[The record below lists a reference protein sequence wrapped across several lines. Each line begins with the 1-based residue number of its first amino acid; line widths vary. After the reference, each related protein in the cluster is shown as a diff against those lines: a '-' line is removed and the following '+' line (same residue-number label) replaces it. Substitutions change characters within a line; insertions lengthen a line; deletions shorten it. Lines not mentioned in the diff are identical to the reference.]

1 MTMAKYYV
9 GFIAGWKGGLAP
21 MVYSS
26 QKKNVEEALKVWSDR
41 ETKIEYM
48 EDTKI
53 VGDLMRKYLEIE
65 VKGLKQV

>member
-1 MTMAKYYV
+1 MAKYYV
-9 GFIAGWKGGLAP
+9 GFVTGWKGGLAP

-41 ETKIEYM
+41 ETKIESM

-53 VGDLMRKYLEIE
+53 VGDLMRKYPEIE
-65 VKGLKQV
+65 LRGLKRV

>member
-1 MTMAKYYV
+1 MAKYYV

-41 ETKIEYM
+41 ETKIECM

-53 VGDLMRKYLEIE
+53 VGDLMRKYPQIE
-65 VKGLKQV
+65 VTGLKRV

>member
-1 MTMAKYYV
+1 MAKYYV
-9 GFIAGWKGGLAP
+9 GFIAGWKGVLAP

-53 VGDLMRKYLEIE
+53 AGDLMRKYPEIE
-65 VKGLKQV
+65 VMGLKRV

>member
-1 MTMAKYYV
+1 
-9 GFIAGWKGGLAP
+9 

-26 QKKNVEEALKVWSDR
+26 QKKSMEEALKVWSDR

-53 VGDLMRKYLEIE
+53 VGDLMRKYPEIE
-65 VKGLKQV
+65 LRGLKQV

>member
-1 MTMAKYYV
+1 MAKYYV
-9 GFIAGWKGGLAP
+9 GFIAGWKDGLAP

-53 VGDLMRKYLEIE
+53 VGDLMRKYPEIE
-65 VKGLKQV
+65 LRGLKQV

>member
-1 MTMAKYYV
+1 MAKYYV

-21 MVYSS
+21 MVFSN

-53 VGDLMRKYLEIE
+53 VGDLMRKYPEIE
-65 VKGLKQV
+65 LRGLKQV

>member
-1 MTMAKYYV
+1 MAKYYV
-9 GFIAGWKGGLAP
+9 GFIAGWKGGLSP

-26 QKKNVEEALKVWSDR
+26 QKKSMEEALKVWSDR

-53 VGDLMRKYLEIE
+53 VGDLMRKYPEIE
-65 VKGLKQV
+65 LRGLKQV